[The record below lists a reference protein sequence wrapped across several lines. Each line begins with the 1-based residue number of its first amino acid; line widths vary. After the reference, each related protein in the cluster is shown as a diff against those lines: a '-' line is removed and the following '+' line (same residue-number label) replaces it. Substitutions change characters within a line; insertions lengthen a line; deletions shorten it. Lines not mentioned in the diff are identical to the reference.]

1 MCRYGKTDPLRL
13 AVVGLECIDFS
24 PFGMQLGLGDKL
36 TFNIGSEIVE
46 LNVTSIRNVNWQ
58 SMQPNFF
65 FVIEPRA
72 LKSFIPTYIS
82 SFNLPTERKSEIT
95 QLMQPFANV
104 TLIDV
109 DARINQLRNIV
120 DQVSMAVEFILILV
134 LAAGALVLIAQ
145 VQASMDERQQELAIL
160 RTLGA
165 KGRLI
170 RASVVFEFIIIG
182 VVAGAM
188 AAAVDRGGSDGGSG
202 DSAAQAAPTLAQAVH
217 QWRHAS

>member
-1 MCRYGKTDPLRL
+1 
-13 AVVGLECIDFS
+13 
-24 PFGMQLGLGDKL
+24 
-36 TFNIGSEIVE
+36 
-46 LNVTSIRNVNWQ
+46 
-58 SMQPNFF
+58 MQPNFF

-82 SFNLPTERKSEIT
+82 SFNLPTERKSDIT

-165 KGRLI
+165 KGSLI

-188 AAAVDRGGSDGGSG
+188 AAAANEFSLYLLQTYIFQMPASLHLEYWII
-202 DSAAQAAPTLAQAVH
+202 APVAGALVVGILGALGC
-217 QWRHAS
+217 WRLLSLNTSQLLRQMV